1 MEAKNRDIPKC
12 AGMSRKGTQMDKV
25 LETERL
31 CLRKIG
37 QADFPEICG
46 ILQNE
51 AVMYAWE
58 HTFTADEVHAWIAE
72 SILRYTRD
80 GFSYWAVIEKAS
92 ANFVGVAGVI
102 KEEADGEEYIGIG
115 YIFNNA
121 YWHKGYAY
129 ESASACV
136 HYAFENLGTNI
147 VTAQI
152 RPTNTSSVR
161 VAEKL
166 GMTVLRPFIRKYRG
180 KDVPHLLYG
189 RQRRES

>member
-1 MEAKNRDIPKC
+1 
-12 AGMSRKGTQMDKV
+12 MDKI

-31 CLRKIG
+31 YLRKIC
-37 QADFPEICG
+37 QADFPEICA

-58 HTFTADEVHAWIAE
+58 HTFTTGEVHAWIAE
-72 SILRYTRD
+72 CIRRYTDD
-80 GFSYWAVIEKAS
+80 GFSYWAVIEKTS
-92 ANFVGVAGVI
+92 SSFIGVAGVI
-102 KEEADGEEYIGIG
+102 KEEAEGEEYIGVG

-121 YWHKGYAY
+121 HWHKGYAY
-129 ESASACV
+129 EAASACV
-136 HYAFENLGTNI
+136 HYAFETLGMNGI
-147 VTAQI
+147 TAQI

-166 GMTVLRPFIRKYRG
+166 GMTVMCPFIRKYRG

-189 RQRRES
+189 LSKNES

>member
-1 MEAKNRDIPKC
+1 
-12 AGMSRKGTQMDKV
+12 MDKV

-31 CLRKIG
+31 YLRMISH
-37 QADFPEICG
+37 ADFPEICG

-58 HTFTADEVHAWIAE
+58 YTFTTDEVHAWIAE
-72 SILRYTRD
+72 CTMRYTRD
-80 GFSYWAVIEKAS
+80 GFSYWAVVEKAS
-92 ANFVGVAGVI
+92 TNFLGVAGI
-102 KEEADGEEYIGIG
+102 IREEADGEEYVGIG
-115 YIFNNA
+115 YIFHNA

-136 HYAFENLGTNI
+136 HYAFETLGLSSI
-147 VTAQI
+147 TAQI
-152 RPTNTSSVR
+152 RPTNARSVR

-166 GMTVLRPFIRKYRG
+166 GMTIIRPFIRKHRG

-189 RQRRES
+189 RQKGESYPNSTPAART

>member
-1 MEAKNRDIPKC
+1 
-12 AGMSRKGTQMDKV
+12 MSDNTVRI

-31 CLRKIG
+31 YLRKVS

-58 HTFTADEVHAWIAE
+58 HTFTTDEVHAWIAE
-72 SILRYTRD
+72 CIMRYTRD
-80 GFSYWAVIEKAS
+80 GFSYWAVIEKTS
-92 ANFVGVAGVI
+92 SNFIGVAGII
-102 KEEADGEEYIGIG
+102 KEEVEGEEYIGIG

-121 YWHKGYAY
+121 QWHKGYAY
-129 ESASACV
+129 EAASACV
-136 HYAFENLGTNI
+136 HYAFETLGLSNI
-147 VTAQI
+147 TAQV
-152 RPTNTSSVR
+152 RPRNVRSIR

-166 GMTVLRPFIRKYRG
+166 GMTVIRSFIRKYRG

-189 RQRRES
+189 R

>member
-1 MEAKNRDIPKC
+1 
-12 AGMSRKGTQMDKV
+12 MDKV

-31 CLRKIG
+31 YLRKIC
-37 QADFPEICG
+37 QDDFPEICA

-51 AVMYAWE
+51 TVMYAWE
-58 HTFTADEVHAWIAE
+58 HTFTTDEVQAWITE
-72 SILRYTRD
+72 CTMRYSRD
-80 GFSYWAVIEKAS
+80 GFAYWAVVEKAS
-92 ANFVGVAGVI
+92 SAFIGVAGVF
-102 KEEADGEEYIGIG
+102 KEEVDGEEYIGVG

-136 HYAFENLGTNI
+136 HYAFETLELNSI
-147 VTAQI
+147 TAQI
-152 RPTNTSSVR
+152 RPTNASSVR

-166 GMTVLRPFIRKYRG
+166 GMTVIRPFIRKYRG

-189 RQRRES
+189 LHKRET